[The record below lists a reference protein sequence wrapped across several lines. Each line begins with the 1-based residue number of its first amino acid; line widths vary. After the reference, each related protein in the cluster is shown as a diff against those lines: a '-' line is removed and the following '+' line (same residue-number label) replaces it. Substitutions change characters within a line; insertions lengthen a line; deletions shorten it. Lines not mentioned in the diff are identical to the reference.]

1 MRLHLRVRTPRSE
14 GQRAMELHQI
24 SYFIHLAE
32 TLNFTSAAK
41 LSGVSQPSLTRAIL
55 RLEQELGG
63 PLIYRKGKNSRLT
76 GLGQHVE
83 LEFRRMLVALE
94 SVRQHSD
101 NWAQGKH
108 QVLDI
113 AVAPTVGA
121 TTFVPF
127 LLSALEQI
135 PSIEFKLHSL
145 KSSEDVSGLM
155 SGRYH
160 ACIFPQSSRPDIRL
174 SVVPLFRERLVLGCA
189 ADHPLAAFDTI
200 HVEDLVEYPFIDRL
214 NCEYRGQIQD
224 HFTRREVVMRPRFRT
239 DREDWVQHVVA
250 KSMAV
255 CILPERSVAVPGM
268 VTRLIEGLTLE
279 HDLVMAMASGSATPV
294 ELKQFVQFA
303 SNYEW
308 H

>member
-1 MRLHLRVRTPRSE
+1 MV
-14 GQRAMELHQI
+14 
-24 SYFIHLAE
+24 
-32 TLNFTSAAK
+32 
-41 LSGVSQPSLTRAIL
+41 
-55 RLEQELGG
+55 EQELGG
-63 PLIYRKGKNSRLT
+63 ALIYRKGKNSRLT

-121 TTFVPF
+121 TYFVPF

-135 PSIEFKLHSL
+135 PSVEFKLHSL

-200 HVEDLVEYPFIDRL
+200 RAEDLVDYPFIDRL

-239 DREDWVQHVVA
+239 DREDWVQRVVA
-250 KSMAV
+250 QSRAV

-294 ELKQFVQFA
+294 ELKQFAQFA